1 MHSTAHQ
8 STAELTIMAK
18 QKIILKVAQTPVKM
32 TIDSEKEEVYRLA
45 SKAVNEYIS
54 ALEQKFGDNYS
65 AQERLSI
72 AALKFCIGYVEI
84 SRQNELSSDDL
95 AALDAL
101 SQRMDKHLNRIK
113 PHKSEASVSKK

>member
-1 MHSTAHQ
+1 
-8 STAELTIMAK
+8 MAK